1 MAEINSLADV
11 IRFGDGLLE
20 AIERNPEIRDST
32 EAERKGLAEPL
43 GEVKSLKASQDELT
57 AKRQETT
64 QKLKGAVARTKEAAM
79 RVQAAAKA
87 KLGPRSELLV
97 HFDVAPLRKRAR
109 KTVFVEVVK
118 PPDGKEVGT
127 NPGTVTVKPVA

>member
-1 MAEINSLADV
+1 MSEINSLADV

-20 AIERNPEIRDST
+20 AIERNPDIRDSI

-43 GEVKSLKASQDELT
+43 GEVKALKAQQDELT
-57 AKRQETT
+57 AKRQDTT
-64 QKLKGAVARTKEAAM
+64 QKLKAAVVRTKDAAM
-79 RVQAAAKA
+79 RVQAVVKG

-118 PPDGKEVGT
+118 PPAGEEVGT
-127 NPGTVTVKPVA
+127 KPGTVTVKPVA